1 MTDAEREAAY
11 ARMLVLLSRSR
22 FRSRFHLSLKDRQYI
37 CDKGWDTIRRHAED
51 FVAKRLAPAHIPNDG
66 RQTPMRGHPVFL
78 AQHATACCC
87 RSCLSKWHHIAPG
100 AALTAAQQ
108 DYVVGMLLYWLRH
121 EMGVPPVTHPARS

>member
-1 MTDAEREAAY
+1 MTNAEREAAY

-22 FRSRFHLSLKDRQYI
+22 FRSRFHLGLKDRQYI

-51 FVAKRLAPAHIPNDG
+51 FVLKRLAPAHIER
-66 RQTPMRGHPVFL
+66 RQADPDARPSGVP

-87 RSCLSKWHHIAPG
+87 RGCLSKWHHIAPG
-100 AALTAAQQ
+100 AALTAEQQ

-121 EMGVPPVTHPARS
+121 EMCVPPVPRAHRP

>member
-1 MTDAEREAAY
+1 MTDAEHQAAY

-22 FRSRFHLSLKDRQYI
+22 FRSRFHLGLEDRQYI
-37 CDKGWDTIRRHAED
+37 GDKGWDTIRRHAED

-66 RQTPMRGHPVFL
+66 KQTPMRGHPVFL